1 MDDDA
6 ENAARNARHAE
17 AGTEASIALK
27 CRCPNLPGATR
38 PGAAW

>member
-6 ENAARNARHAE
+6 EIAARNARHAE
-17 AGTEASIALK
+17 AVIEGGIALK
-27 CRCPNLPGATR
+27 CRCPDLRSATR

>member
-1 MDDDA
+1 MDDNA

-17 AGTEASIALK
+17 AGIALK
-27 CRCPNLPGATR
+27 YRCPDLRSATR